1 MKTIKNTEDFQIF
14 LREHGPEI
22 RKKSVRLQD
31 LSEDDEWVQENE
43 WDKIYNRTVKDHGK
57 I

>member
-22 RKKSVRLQD
+22 REKSVRLQD

-57 I
+57 T